1 MTLRIAISGHR
12 GLPTAVE
19 QQVDRLIRDALAELR
34 DQDVT
39 GLSCIAD
46 GADTL
51 FARAV
56 LDTGGHLE
64 VVVPAQK
71 YREGLP
77 AEHWPAYDT
86 LFNAAHLV
94 HEMDFVESTSE
105 AHQAASERMLE
116 LAEELWAVWDGLPA
130 RGFGGTAD
138 VVAAAHHRGLPVRI
152 FWPDGA
158 TR

>member
-1 MTLRIAISGHR
+1 MTMRIAISGHR
-12 GLPTAVE
+12 GLPAAVE
-19 QQVDRLIRDALAELR
+19 QQVDRLIRDALAELG
-34 DQDVT
+34 DQQVT

-56 LDTGGHLE
+56 VDMGGDLE
-64 VVVPAQK
+64 VVVPAQM
-71 YREGLP
+71 YRDGLP
-77 AEHWPAYDT
+77 AEHWPAYDS
-86 LFNAAHLV
+86 LFSAATLV
-94 HEMDFVESTSE
+94 HEMDFIDSTSE

-138 VVAAAHHRGLPVRI
+138 VVAAARSRGLPVRI

>member
-1 MTLRIAISGHR
+1 MRIAVSGHR

-19 QQVDRLIRDALAELR
+19 QQVDRLIRDALADLD

-56 LDTGGHLE
+56 LDTGGNLE
-64 VVVPAQK
+64 VVVPAQE
-71 YREGLP
+71 YRAGLP
-77 AEHWPAYDT
+77 VEHWPGYDT
-86 LFNAAHLV
+86 LFNAATLV
-94 HEMDFVESTSE
+94 HAVDFVESTSE

-138 VVAAAHHRGLPVRI
+138 VVAAAHRRGLPVRI